1 MSTSQ
6 QLPQWSSPPLLMW
19 TGGFMR
25 LFSIFPRLSFSCP
38 WFYHLFY
45 KVLISTLIS
54 PSSEDVFLKYALAN
68 KTNKNGM
75 VYLFPFFYWRTQTKK
90 KNWMPLITKWHTS
103 ISSFTRHILLSDTF
117 CPFSFQSLWSH
128 RLSMSYSLGWLLR
141 NWQTKVCVSQKVITW
156 MSQSLGRIPKR

>member
-1 MSTSQ
+1 
-6 QLPQWSSPPLLMW
+6 MW
-19 TGGFMR
+19 IGGFMR
-25 LFSIFPRLSFSCP
+25 LFSIFLRLSFSCP

-54 PSSEDVFLKYALAN
+54 PSSEDIFLKYALAN

-75 VYLFPFFYWRTQTKK
+75 VFLFLFPFFFFSWRTKTKK
-90 KNWMPLITKWHTS
+90 KNRMLLITKWHTA
-103 ISSFTRHILLSDTF
+103 ISSIIRHILLSDTF

-128 RLSMSYSLGWLLR
+128 RPSMSYSLGGLLR
-141 NWQTKVCVSQKVITW
+141 NWQTKACVSQKVITG